1 MERINRDNY
10 ISLIG
15 KLLGKGE
22 AVVLTGHRRAGKS
35 CILELLA
42 AELSDKGN
50 VIYID
55 MENPENADLTTFL
68 ELSNKMKETLVEGRR
83 NFVLID
89 EVQEVSE
96 FEKALRYWVKQDN
109 VDVVVTGSNAAMLSS
124 DIANS
129 FAGRYHRVHVSSL
142 DYREFLTFYGLEDS
156 DYAFSHYLRWGGLP
170 FLYRIPLEDERTRM
184 EYLGS
189 IYDTIFVKD
198 IVRRRNL
205 RNVSLLDN
213 LARFVAGNSG
223 KVFSANSIAKYL
235 KGSEM
240 AVNANTVGDYM
251 DALCDTYM
259 IDRVKRY
266 DIRGKSVF
274 EQQDK
279 YYFEDLGLRN
289 YLCRDKRALD
299 IEKALEGAVYLKLK
313 RSGYEVYVGQLNG
326 KEIDF
331 VACRGDEVL
340 YVQVAL
346 QVTTEETYE
355 REFGNLKLIKDNY
368 PKYVVTMDPNVGLI
382 HDSGIVACTAREFLL
397 KDLSLISNIPRPLHP

>member
-1 MERINRDNY
+1 MERINRGEY
-10 ISLIG
+10 LALVRG
-15 KLLGKGE
+15 MLGKGE

-42 AELSDKGN
+42 ADLAAEGH

-55 MENPENADLTTFL
+55 MEDPSNAELTTFR
-68 ELSNKMKETLVEGRR
+68 ELSDRIKSSVNEGQR

-89 EVQEVSE
+89 EVQEVAE
-96 FEKALRYWVKQDN
+96 FEKALRYWVKQDGM
-109 VDVVVTGSNAAMLSS
+109 DVIVTGSNAAMLSS

-142 DYREFLTFYGLEDS
+142 DYREFLQFYGLEDS
-156 DYAFSHYLRWGGLP
+156 DNAFSQYLRWGGLP
-170 FLYRIPLEDERTRM
+170 FLYRIPMEDERTRT

-198 IVRRRNL
+198 IVRRKNV
-205 RNVSLLDN
+205 RNVSQLDN
-213 LARFVAGNSG
+213 LARFVADNSG

-235 KGSEM
+235 KGSNQ
-240 AVNANTVGDYM
+240 AVSANTVGEYM
-251 DALCDTYM
+251 EALCDTYM

-266 DIRGKSVF
+266 DIKGKSVF

-289 YLCRDKRALD
+289 YLCRDKRSLD
-299 IEKALEGAVYLKLK
+299 LEKVLEGAVHLKLK
-313 RSGYEVYVGQLNG
+313 RCGYDVYVGQLNG

-331 VACRGDEVL
+331 VARRGDDVL

-346 QVTTEETYE
+346 AMTGEETYE

-382 HDSGIVACTAREFLL
+382 HESGIVACSARDFLL
-397 KDLSLISNIPRPLHP
+397 NLMS

>member
-1 MERINRDNY
+1 MERISRKDY
-10 ISLIG
+10 IAQVVS
-15 KLLGKGE
+15 LLGKGE

-42 AELSDKGN
+42 TELAPKGN

-55 MENPENADLTTFL
+55 MENPENADLSTFR
-68 ELSNKMKETLVEGRR
+68 ELSARIKNSVAEGHS
-83 NFVLID
+83 NYVLID
-89 EVQEVSE
+89 EVQEVEE
-96 FEKALRYWVKQDN
+96 FEKALRYWVKQN
-109 VDVVVTGSNAAMLSS
+109 GVDVVVTGSNAAMLSS

-129 FAGRYHRVHVSSL
+129 VSSL

-156 DYAFSHYLRWGGLP
+156 DKVFSQYLRWGGLP
-170 FLYRIPLEDERTRM
+170 FLYRIPLEDERTRT

-198 IVRRRNL
+198 IVRRRNV

-213 LARFVAGNSG
+213 LARFVADNSG

-235 KGSEM
+235 KGSEIT
-240 AVNANTVGDYM
+240 VSANTVGEYM

-266 DIRGKSVF
+266 NIKGKSVF

-289 YLCRDKRALD
+289 YLCRDKRSLD
-299 IEKALEGAVYLKLK
+299 IEKVLEGAVYLKLK
-313 RSGYEVYVGQLNG
+313 RSGYEVYVGQLSG

-331 VACRGDEVL
+331 VAHRGDDL
-340 YVQVAL
+340 IYVQVAL
-346 QVTTEETYE
+346 QVTGEETYE

-382 HDSGIVACTAREFLL
+382 HDSGIVACSARQFLL
-397 KDLSLISNIPRPLHP
+397 NDI

>member
-1 MERINRDNY
+1 MERINRGDY
-10 ISLIG
+10 IALVRS
-15 KLLGKGE
+15 LLGKGE

-42 AELSDKGN
+42 ADFAAEGH

-55 MENPENADLTTFL
+55 MEDPANADLITFK
-68 ELSNKMKETLVEGRR
+68 ELSDKIKTSVNEGKR

-89 EVQEVSE
+89 EVQEVAE
-96 FEKALRYWVKQDN
+96 FEKALRFWVKQDG
-109 VDVVVTGSNAAMLSS
+109 VDVIVTGSNAAMLSS

-142 DYREFLTFYGLEDS
+142 DYREFLQFYGLEDS
-156 DYAFSHYLRWGGLP
+156 DNSFSEYLRWGGLP
-170 FLYRIPLEDERTRM
+170 FLYRIPLEDERTRI

-198 IVRRRNL
+198 IVRRKNV

-213 LARFVAGNSG
+213 LARFVADNSG

-235 KGSEM
+235 KGGSM
-240 AVNANTVGDYM
+240 AVSANTIGEYM

-266 DIRGKSVF
+266 DIKGKSVF

-299 IEKALEGAVYLKLK
+299 IEKVLEGAVYLKLK
-313 RSGYEVYVGQLNG
+313 RCGYEVYVGQLNS

-331 VACRGDEVL
+331 VARRGDEVL

-346 QVTTEETYE
+346 TVTSEETYV

-382 HDSGIVACTAREFLL
+382 HDSGIVACTGREFLL
-397 KDLSLISNIPRPLHP
+397 KELLC

>member
-1 MERINRDNY
+1 M
-10 ISLIG
+10 IG
-15 KLLGKGE
+15 SLLGKGE

-42 AELSDKGN
+42 AELSSKGN

-55 MENPENADLTTFL
+55 MENPENADLATFR
-68 ELSNKMKETLVEGRR
+68 ELSEKIKGTVVEERR
-83 NFVLID
+83 NYVLID
-89 EVQEVSE
+89 EVQEVAE
-96 FEKALRYWVKQDN
+96 FERALRYWVKQDD

-124 DIANS
+124 DIASS

-142 DYREFLTFYGLEDS
+142 DYKEFLLFYGMDDS
-156 DYAFSHYLRWGGLP
+156 DHAFSQFLRWGGLP
-170 FLYRIPLEDERTRM
+170 FLYRIPLEDERTRT

-198 IVRRRNL
+198 IVRRRNV

-213 LARFVAGNSG
+213 LTRFVADNTG
-223 KVFSANSIAKYL
+223 KVFSANSIAKFL
-235 KGSEM
+235 KGSAM
-240 AVNANTVGDYM
+240 AVSANTVGEYM
-251 DALCDTYM
+251 DALCDTYL
-259 IDRVKRY
+259 IDRVKRF
-266 DIRGKSVF
+266 DIKGKSVF

-289 YLCRDKRALD
+289 YLCRDKRSLD
-299 IEKALEGAVYLKLK
+299 IEKLLESAVYLKLR
-313 RSGYEVYVGQLNG
+313 RSGYEVYVGQLAG

-331 VACRGDEVL
+331 VARRGNELV

-346 QVTTEETYE
+346 QVTGEETYE

-382 HDSGIVACTAREFLL
+382 HDSGIVACSAREFLL
-397 KDLSLISNIPRPLHP
+397 NS

>member
-1 MERINRDNY
+1 MERIKRNDY
-10 ISLIG
+10 IAQVSS
-15 KLLGKGE
+15 LLGKGE

-35 CILELLA
+35 CILELLSGD
-42 AELSDKGN
+42 LSVDGH

-55 MENPENADLTTFL
+55 MENPENADIKTFR
-68 ELSNKMKETLVEGRR
+68 ELSEKIKAGVEEGRR
-83 NFVLID
+83 NYVLID
-89 EVQEVSE
+89 EVQEVAE
-96 FEKALRYWVKQDN
+96 FEKALRYWVKQDG

-142 DYREFLTFYGLEDS
+142 DYREFLLFYGLEDS
-156 DYAFSHYLRWGGLP
+156 DNAFSQYLRWGGLP
-170 FLYRIPLEDERTRM
+170 FLYRVPLEDERTRT

-198 IVRRRNL
+198 IVRRKNV
-205 RNVSLLDN
+205 RNVALLDN
-213 LARFVAGNSG
+213 LARFVADNSG

-235 KGSEM
+235 KGSNL
-240 AVNANTVGDYM
+240 AVSANTVSEYM

-266 DIRGKSVF
+266 DIKGKSVF

-279 YYFEDLGLRN
+279 FYFEDLGLRN
-289 YLCRDKRALD
+289 YLCRDKRSLD
-299 IEKALEGAVYLKLK
+299 MEKVLEGAVYLKLK
-313 RSGYEVYVGQLNG
+313 RSGYDVYVGQLNG

-331 VACRGDEVL
+331 VARRGDEL
-340 YVQVAL
+340 IYVQVAL
-346 QVTTEETYE
+346 QVSGEETYE

-397 KDLSLISNIPRPLHP
+397 KSEE

>member
-1 MERINRDNY
+1 MERINREDY
-10 ISLIG
+10 IALVDS
-15 KLLGKGE
+15 LLGKGE

-42 AELSDKGN
+42 AELSPKGN

-55 MENPENADLTTFL
+55 MENPENADLTTFR
-68 ELSNKMKETLVEGRR
+68 ELSERIKGTVVKDRR
-83 NFVLID
+83 NYVLID
-89 EVQEVSE
+89 EVQEVEE
-96 FEKALRYWVKQDN
+96 FEKALRFWIKQAG
-109 VDVVVTGSNAAMLSS
+109 VDVIVTGSNAAMLSS
-124 DIANS
+124 DIASS
-129 FAGRYHRVHVSSL
+129 FAGRYHRIHVSSL

-156 DYAFSHYLRWGGLP
+156 NNTFSLYLRWGGLP

-198 IVRRRNL
+198 IVRRKNV

-213 LARFVAGNSG
+213 LTRFVADNSG

-240 AVNANTVGDYM
+240 AVSANTVSEYM

-266 DIRGKSVF
+266 DIKGKSVF

-289 YLCRDKRALD
+289 YLCRDKRSLD
-299 IEKALEGAVYLKLK
+299 VEKVLEGAVYLKLK
-313 RSGYEVYVGQLNG
+313 RSGYEVYVGQLSG

-331 VACRGDEVL
+331 VARRGDEVI

-346 QVTTEETYE
+346 QVSNEEAYE

-368 PKYVVTMDPNVGLI
+368 PKYVVTMDSNVGLI
-382 HDSGIVACTAREFLL
+382 HDSGIETCSAREFMLT
-397 KDLSLISNIPRPLHP
+397 II

>member
-1 MERINRDNY
+1 MERIRRDDY
-10 ISLIG
+10 ITLVCNM
-15 KLLGKGE
+15 LGKGE

-35 CILELLA
+35 CILEMLASELA
-42 AELSDKGN
+42 ANGN

-55 MENPENADLTTFL
+55 MEDPANADITTFR
-68 ELSNKMKETLVEGRR
+68 ELSEQIKASIHEGERNYVLV
-83 NFVLID
+83 D
-89 EVQEVSE
+89 EVQEVKE
-96 FEKALRYWVKQDN
+96 FEKALRYWVKQEG

-124 DIANS
+124 DIASS

-142 DYREFLTFYGLEDS
+142 DYQEFLMFYGLEDS
-156 DYAFSHYLRWGGLP
+156 DKAFSDYLRWGGLP
-170 FLYRIPLEDERTRM
+170 FLYRIPLEDERTRT

-198 IVRRRNL
+198 IVRRKNV
-205 RNVSLLDN
+205 RNVALLDN
-213 LARFVAGNSG
+213 LTRFVADNSG
-223 KVFSANSIAKYL
+223 KLFSANSIAKYL

-240 AVNANTVGDYM
+240 AVSANTIGDYM
-251 DALCDTYM
+251 EALCDTYM

-266 DIRGKSVF
+266 DIKGKSVF

-289 YLCRDKRALD
+289 YLCRDKRSLD
-299 IEKALEGAVYLKLK
+299 IEKVLEGAVYLKLC
-313 RSGYEVYVGQLNG
+313 RSGFDVYVGQLNG

-331 VACRGDEVL
+331 VARMGEKKI

-346 QVTTEETYE
+346 QLTGEDTYE
-355 REFGNLKLIKDNY
+355 REFGNLKMIKDNY

-382 HDSGIVACTAREFLL
+382 HDSGIIACSAREFLL
-397 KDLSLISNIPRPLHP
+397 MSHR

>member
-1 MERINRDNY
+1 LQKVLIMERINRRDY
-10 ISLIG
+10 IALIG
-15 KLLGKGE
+15 SLLGKGE

-42 AELSDKGN
+42 AELSSKGN

-55 MENPENADLTTFL
+55 MENPENADLATFR
-68 ELSNKMKETLVEGRR
+68 ELSEKIKGTVVEERR
-83 NFVLID
+83 NYVLID
-89 EVQEVSE
+89 EVQEVAE
-96 FEKALRYWVKQDN
+96 FERALRYWVKQDD

-124 DIANS
+124 DIASS

-142 DYREFLTFYGLEDS
+142 DYKEFLLFYGMDDS
-156 DYAFSHYLRWGGLP
+156 DYAFSQFLRWGGLP
-170 FLYRIPLEDERTRM
+170 FLYRIPLEDERTRT

-198 IVRRRNL
+198 IVRRRNV

-213 LARFVAGNSG
+213 LTRFVADNTG
-223 KVFSANSIAKYL
+223 KVFSANSIAKFL
-235 KGSEM
+235 KGSAM
-240 AVNANTVGDYM
+240 AVSANTVGEYM
-251 DALCDTYM
+251 DALCDTYL
-259 IDRVKRY
+259 IDRVKRF
-266 DIRGKSVF
+266 DIKGKSVF

-289 YLCRDKRALD
+289 YLCRDKRSLD
-299 IEKALEGAVYLKLK
+299 IEKLLESAVYLKLR
-313 RSGYEVYVGQLNG
+313 RSGYEVYVGQLAG

-331 VACRGDEVL
+331 VARRGNELV

-346 QVTTEETYE
+346 QVTGEETYE

-382 HDSGIVACTAREFLL
+382 HDSGIVACSAREFLL
-397 KDLSLISNIPRPLHP
+397 NS

>member
-1 MERINRDNY
+1 MERINRGGY
-10 ISLIG
+10 IALVES
-15 KLLGKGE
+15 LLGKGE

-42 AELSDKGN
+42 AELTSKDN

-55 MENPENADLTTFL
+55 MEDPENADITSFR
-68 ELSNKMKETLVEGRR
+68 ELSEKIKTSVKKGRH
-83 NFVLID
+83 NYVLID
-89 EVQEVSE
+89 EVQEVAE
-96 FEKALRYWVKQDN
+96 FEKALRYWVKQDG
-109 VDVVVTGSNAAMLSS
+109 VDVVVTGSNAAMLSGDVAS
-124 DIANS
+124 S
-129 FAGRYHRVHVSSL
+129 FAGRYHRVHVNGL
-142 DYREFLTFYGLEDS
+142 DYREFLLFYGLEDS
-156 DYAFSHYLRWGGLP
+156 DNVFSQYLRWGGLP
-170 FLYRIPLEDERTRM
+170 FLYRIPLEDERTRT

-198 IVRRRNL
+198 IVRRKNV

-213 LARFVAGNSG
+213 LSRFVADNSG

-235 KGSEM
+235 KGGSM
-240 AVNANTVGDYM
+240 AVSANTVAEYM

-289 YLCRDKRALD
+289 YLCRDKRSLD
-299 IEKALEGAVYLKLK
+299 LEKVLEGAVYLKL
-313 RSGYEVYVGQLNG
+313 RRDGYDVYVGQLNG

-331 VACRGDEVL
+331 VARRGDEVI

-346 QVTTEETYE
+346 QVSGKETYE
-355 REFGNLKLIKDNY
+355 REFSNLKLIKDNY
-368 PKYVVTMDPNVGLI
+368 PKLVVTMDPNVGLI
-382 HDSGIVACTAREFLL
+382 HDSGIVACSAREFLL
-397 KDLSLISNIPRPLHP
+397 REEGN

>member
-1 MERINRDNY
+1 MERIKRSGYLQMVYDY
-10 ISLIG
+10 
-15 KLLGKGE
+15 LGKGE

-42 AELSDKGN
+42 TELSVVGN

-55 MENPENADLTTFL
+55 MENPENAYLTTFR
-68 ELSNKMKETLVEGRR
+68 ELSEKIRVSIVDGKHNY
-83 NFVLID
+83 VLID
-89 EVQEVSE
+89 EVQEIES
-96 FEKALRYWVKQDN
+96 FEKALRYWVKQDD

-124 DIANS
+124 DIASS
-129 FAGRYHRVHVSSL
+129 FSGRYYRVHISSL
-142 DYREFLTFYGLEDS
+142 DYREYLLFYGLEDS
-156 DYAFSHYLRWGGLP
+156 DNAFSSYLRWGGLP
-170 FLYRIPLEDERTRM
+170 FLYRIPLEDERTRT

-198 IVRRRNL
+198 IVRRRNI

-213 LARFVAGNSG
+213 LTRFVADNSG
-223 KVFSANSIAKYL
+223 KIFSANSISKYL
-235 KGSEM
+235 KGSSM
-240 AVNANTVGDYM
+240 AVSANTVGEYM
-251 DALCDTYM
+251 DILCETYM

-266 DIRGKSVF
+266 DIKGKSIF

-289 YLCRDKRALD
+289 YLCRDKRSLD
-299 IEKALEGAVYLKLK
+299 VEKVLEGAVYLKLK
-313 RSGYEVYVGQLNG
+313 RSGYDVYVGQLNG

-331 VACRGDEVL
+331 VARRGDEL
-340 YVQVAL
+340 IYVQVTL
-346 QVTTEETYE
+346 QVSGEETYE

-382 HDSGIVACTAREFLL
+382 HDSGIVACSARQFLL
-397 KDLSLISNIPRPLHP
+397 NL